1 MKKMSLLAASVAIAL
16 TGCGGGSGSDNTST
30 AQRGLE
36 ITAIDGYLKN
46 AAVWV
51 DTNEN
56 LVLDTS
62 EDTKLDVVTN
72 EYGKFTLPEEYKSQT
87 VFIQAVAGQTEDTT
101 RGIVTETF
109 SLAST
114 SGSSVVNP
122 MTNMVVK
129 KVAKQLASDPTLDVV
144 AAKKAAKEEVV
155 AKLTQSGLNVD
166 ASMIFGDYIAK
177 SDESKEAQALNA
189 IGEALVDNAE
199 IDVEKQLEVA
209 DLVAKEANDII
220 ENNGNITDFAPV
232 ITVPTD
238 DSPVVVDKNHR
249 PTSSQTIEPITVV
262 LGGAITS
269 FTASFTDIDTDT
281 LTYELKALKLANGL
295 NGLSINS
302 TTGEI
307 SGTPK
312 EAGVFTYQVFATDE
326 HKARSYPLIFTVT
339 VEVPNTAPVINE
351 DVQAQ
356 LQAEVDAWYWVE
368 GEQPVDTLN
377 ISTLF
382 DDADSDLLT
391 YTVET
396 SLSINGGVETG
407 FQVHV
412 DGNGNVSFDGPVPNS
427 AEAGAEHLYV
437 YAKDSVNADEPYVMF
452 ELPAIAEGTTVEPVH
467 PLEGKTWYRLDHG
480 SSDGAGENSYSN
492 IWCDSIRFED
502 NVIYGNQ
509 RTIDNLTSC
518 SAAET
523 PMEGSSYVIKDGT
536 LVATFNGFEDGQAF
550 TETLAIEVKGA
561 ADDISPGAQT
571 VVYRDTS
578 DGSGEL
584 YTYFSNKTD
593 ADKRLTIKS
602 DVGPDGRS
610 FGMYLPAEQY
620 PYYDLGRITVSMTDN
635 VVSHDNNVMDANVF
649 FDIDNKDFTC
659 SEVREFFYQFEF
671 TGKDIGTVVSTDWD
685 GSPIECFTG
694 EEDSGPNGTMI
705 KHAAVDFDLPALT
718 VGNVYSIIGRVKSA
732 QGEYIEAIK
741 FNIEWTGIGDTE

>member
-30 AQRGLE
+30 AQSGLE

-56 LVLDTS
+56 LVLDTG

-122 MTNMVVK
+122 MTNMVVS
-129 KVAKQLASDPTLDVV
+129 KVAKQLTSDPTLDVV

-177 SDESKEAQALNA
+177 ADESKEAQALNA
-189 IGEALVDNAE
+189 IGEALVDNAD

-209 DLVAKEANDII
+209 DLVAKEANNII
-220 ENNGNITDFAPV
+220 ENNGDMTDFAPV
-232 ITVPTD
+232 ITVPKD
-238 DSPVVVDKNHR
+238 DSPIVVEKNHR
-249 PTSSQTIEPITVV
+249 PTSSQAVEPIKVV
-262 LGGAITS
+262 LGEAITS
-269 FTASFTDIDTDT
+269 FTASFTDIDDDT

-302 TTGEI
+302 TTGAI
-307 SGTPK
+307 SGTP
-312 EAGVFTYQVFATDE
+312 ESAGVFTYQVFATDE
-326 HKARSYPLIFTVT
+326 HKARSYPLTFTVT
-339 VEVPNTAPVINE
+339 VEVPNTAPVVNE
-351 DVQAQ
+351 DVKAQ

-396 SLSINGGVETG
+396 SISKNGGVETG

-412 DGNGNVSFDGPVPNS
+412 DGNGNISFDGPLPFK
-427 AEAGAEHLYV
+427 AAAGTESLYV
-437 YAKDSVNADEPYVMF
+437 YAKDSINADEPLVVF
-452 ELPAIAEGTTVEPVH
+452 ALPEIIEGTPVVPEPPVVSVADLQNKFLHFVEV
-467 PLEGKTWYRLDHG
+467 G
-480 SSDGAGENSYSN
+480 SNGTNYTNA
-492 IWCDSIRFED
+492 WCDSIYFDSASNKLYWSNRTDANKQSCVDEDLNNFTSEITYTIEDGLIKSTNFAQDGISFELVESSIYDDDMSNHYLVKFNYIDDESEELESVTEVYGYYTDKREVEKEIYQPIGRSMD
-502 NVIYGNQ
+502 NAPWVVGLTHTVIDGKVQEFDVSGIVQQFDYEGTDGQVHTYTAASLYAEDAHACDVLKNDYTI
-509 RTIDNLTSC
+509 RVMGSNDAAGSHFVNREFKIDNGCYLNML
-518 SAAET
+518 
-523 PMEGSSYVIKDGT
+523 P
-536 LVATFNGFEDGQAF
+536 FNQE
-550 TETLAIEVKGA
+550 EAIPAG
-561 ADDISPGAQT
+561 
-571 VVYRDTS
+571 
-578 DGSGEL
+578 L
-584 YTYFSNKTD
+584 YTIEAKP
-593 ADKRLTIKS
+593 KRLDEGERVIF
-602 DVGPDGRS
+602 S
-610 FGMYLPAEQY
+610 F
-620 PYYDLGRITVSMTDN
+620 
-635 VVSHDNNVMDANVF
+635 
-649 FDIDNKDFTC
+649 K
-659 SEVREFFYQFEF
+659 
-671 TGKDIGTVVSTDWD
+671 K
-685 GSPIECFTG
+685 
-694 EEDSGPNGTMI
+694 
-705 KHAAVDFDLPALT
+705 
-718 VGNVYSIIGRVKSA
+718 
-732 QGEYIEAIK
+732 
-741 FNIEWTGIGDTE
+741 

>member
-30 AQRGLE
+30 AQSGLE

-56 LVLDTS
+56 LVLDTG

-122 MTNMVVK
+122 MTNMVVS

-177 SDESKEAQALNA
+177 ADESKEAQALNA
-189 IGEALVDNAE
+189 IGEALVDNAD

-209 DLVAKEANDII
+209 DLVAKEANNII
-220 ENNGNITDFAPV
+220 ENNGDMTDFAPV
-232 ITVPTD
+232 ITVPKD
-238 DSPVVVDKNHR
+238 DSPIVVEKNHR
-249 PTSSQTIEPITVV
+249 PTSSQAVEPIKVV
-262 LGGAITS
+262 LGEAITS
-269 FTASFTDIDTDT
+269 FTASFTDIDDDT

-302 TTGEI
+302 TTGAI
-307 SGTPK
+307 SGTP
-312 EAGVFTYQVFATDE
+312 ESAGVFTYQVFATDE
-326 HKARSYPLIFTVT
+326 HKARSYPLTFTVT
-339 VEVPNTAPVINE
+339 VEAPNTAPVVNE
-351 DVQAQ
+351 DVKAQ

-396 SLSINGGVETG
+396 SISKNGGVETG

-412 DGNGNVSFDGPVPNS
+412 DGNGNISFDGPLPFK
-427 AEAGAEHLYV
+427 AAAGTESLYV
-437 YAKDSVNADEPYVMF
+437 YAKDSINADEPLVVF
-452 ELPAIAEGTTVEPVH
+452 ALPEIIEGTPVVPEPPVVSVADLQNKFLHFVEV
-467 PLEGKTWYRLDHG
+467 G
-480 SSDGAGENSYSN
+480 SNGTNYTNA
-492 IWCDSIRFED
+492 WCDSIYFNSASNKLYWSNRTDANKQSCVDEDLNNFTSEITYTIEDGLIKSTNFAQDGISFELVESSIYDDDMSNHYLVKFNYIDDESEELESVTEVYGYYTDKREVEKEIYQPIGRSMD
-502 NVIYGNQ
+502 NAPWVVGLTHTVIDGKIQEFDVSGIVQQFDYEGTDGQVHTYTAASLYAEDAHACDVLKNDYTI
-509 RTIDNLTSC
+509 RVMGSNDAAGSHFVNREFKIDNGCYLNML
-518 SAAET
+518 
-523 PMEGSSYVIKDGT
+523 P
-536 LVATFNGFEDGQAF
+536 FNQE
-550 TETLAIEVKGA
+550 EAIPAG
-561 ADDISPGAQT
+561 
-571 VVYRDTS
+571 
-578 DGSGEL
+578 L
-584 YTYFSNKTD
+584 YTIEAKP
-593 ADKRLTIKS
+593 KRLDEGERVIF
-602 DVGPDGRS
+602 S
-610 FGMYLPAEQY
+610 F
-620 PYYDLGRITVSMTDN
+620 
-635 VVSHDNNVMDANVF
+635 
-649 FDIDNKDFTC
+649 K
-659 SEVREFFYQFEF
+659 
-671 TGKDIGTVVSTDWD
+671 K
-685 GSPIECFTG
+685 
-694 EEDSGPNGTMI
+694 
-705 KHAAVDFDLPALT
+705 
-718 VGNVYSIIGRVKSA
+718 
-732 QGEYIEAIK
+732 
-741 FNIEWTGIGDTE
+741 

>member
-30 AQRGLE
+30 AQSGLE

-56 LVLDTS
+56 LVLDTG

-122 MTNMVVK
+122 MTNMVVS

-177 SDESKEAQALNA
+177 ADESKEAQALNA
-189 IGEALVDNAE
+189 IGEALVDNAD

-220 ENNGNITDFAPV
+220 ENNGDMTDFSPV

-238 DSPVVVDKNHR
+238 DSPIVVEKNHR
-249 PTSSQTIEPITVV
+249 PTSSQAVEPITVV
-262 LGGAITS
+262 LGDAITS
-269 FTASFTDIDTDT
+269 FIASFTDIDADT

-302 TTGEI
+302 TTGAI
-307 SGTPK
+307 SGTP
-312 EAGVFTYQVFATDE
+312 ESAGVFTYQVFATDE
-326 HKARSYPLIFTVT
+326 HKARSYPLTFTVT
-339 VEVPNTAPVINE
+339 VEAPNTAPVVNE
-351 DVQAQ
+351 DVKVQ
-356 LQAEVDAWYWVE
+356 LQAEVDAWHWVE

-396 SLSINGGVETG
+396 SISKNGGVDTG

-412 DGNGNVSFDGPVPNS
+412 DGNGNISFDGPLPFK
-427 AEAGAEHLYV
+427 AAAGAESLYV
-437 YAKDSVNADEPYVMF
+437 YAKDSVNADEPLVVF
-452 ELPAIAEGTTVEPVH
+452 ALPEIIEGTPVVPEPPVVSVADLQNKFLHFVEV
-467 PLEGKTWYRLDHG
+467 G
-480 SSDGAGENSYSN
+480 SNGTNYTNA
-492 IWCDSIRFED
+492 WCDSIYFDSASNKLYWSNRTDANKQSCVDED
-502 NVIYGNQ
+502 LNNFTSEITY
-509 RTIDNLTSC
+509 TI
-518 SAAET
+518 
-523 PMEGSSYVIKDGT
+523 
-536 LVATFNGFEDGQAF
+536 EDGLIKSTNFAQDGISF
-550 TETLAIEVKGA
+550 ELVESSIYDDDMSNHYLVKFNYIDDESEELESVTEVYGYYTDKREVEKEIYQPIGRSMDNAPWVVGLTHTVIDGKVQEFDVSGIVQQFDYEGTDGQVHTYTAASLYAEDAHACDVLKNDYTIRVMGSNDAAGSHFVNREFKVDNGCYLNMLPFNQEEAIPAG
-561 ADDISPGAQT
+561 
-571 VVYRDTS
+571 
-578 DGSGEL
+578 L
-584 YTYFSNKTD
+584 YT
-593 ADKRLTIKS
+593 
-602 DVGPDGRS
+602 
-610 FGMYLPAEQY
+610 
-620 PYYDLGRITVSMTDN
+620 
-635 VVSHDNNVMDANVF
+635 
-649 FDIDNKDFTC
+649 
-659 SEVREFFYQFEF
+659 
-671 TGKDIGTVVSTDWD
+671 
-685 GSPIECFTG
+685 
-694 EEDSGPNGTMI
+694 
-705 KHAAVDFDLPALT
+705 
-718 VGNVYSIIGRVKSA
+718 
-732 QGEYIEAIK
+732 IEAKPNRLDEGERVIFSFK
-741 FNIEWTGIGDTE
+741 K

>member
-30 AQRGLE
+30 AQSGLE

-56 LVLDTS
+56 LVLDTG

-122 MTNMVVK
+122 MTNMVVS

-177 SDESKEAQALNA
+177 ADESKEAQALNA
-189 IGEALVDNAE
+189 IGEALVDNAD

-220 ENNGNITDFAPV
+220 ENNGDMTDFSPV
-232 ITVPTD
+232 ITVPKD
-238 DSPVVVDKNHR
+238 GSPIVVEKNHR
-249 PTSSQTIEPITVV
+249 PTSSQAVEPIKVV
-262 LGGAITS
+262 LGEAITS
-269 FTASFTDIDTDT
+269 FTASFTDIDDDT

-302 TTGEI
+302 TTGAI
-307 SGTPK
+307 SGTP
-312 EAGVFTYQVFATDE
+312 ESAGVFTYQVFATDE
-326 HKARSYPLIFTVT
+326 HKARSYPLTFTVT
-339 VEVPNTAPVINE
+339 VEAPNTAPVVNE
-351 DVQAQ
+351 DVKAQ

-396 SLSINGGVETG
+396 SISKNGGVETG

-412 DGNGNVSFDGPVPNS
+412 DGNGNISFDGPLPFK
-427 AEAGAEHLYV
+427 AAAGTESLYV
-437 YAKDSVNADEPYVMF
+437 YAKDSINADEPLVVF
-452 ELPAIAEGTTVEPVH
+452 ALPEIIEGTPVVPEPPVVSVADLQNKFLHFVEV
-467 PLEGKTWYRLDHG
+467 G
-480 SSDGAGENSYSN
+480 SNGTNYTNA
-492 IWCDSIRFED
+492 WCDSIYFDSASNKLYWSNRTDANKQSCVDED
-502 NVIYGNQ
+502 LNNFTSEITY
-509 RTIDNLTSC
+509 TI
-518 SAAET
+518 
-523 PMEGSSYVIKDGT
+523 
-536 LVATFNGFEDGQAF
+536 EDGLIKSTNFAQDGISF
-550 TETLAIEVKGA
+550 ELVESSIYDDDMSNHYLVKFNYIDDESEELESVTEVYGYYTDKREVEKEIYQPIGRSMDNAPWVVGLTHTVIDGKVQEFDVSGIVQQFDYEGTDGQVHTYTAASLYAEDAHACDVLKNDYTIRVMGSNDAAGSHFVNREFKVDNGCYLNMLPFNQEEAIPAG
-561 ADDISPGAQT
+561 
-571 VVYRDTS
+571 
-578 DGSGEL
+578 L
-584 YTYFSNKTD
+584 YT
-593 ADKRLTIKS
+593 
-602 DVGPDGRS
+602 
-610 FGMYLPAEQY
+610 
-620 PYYDLGRITVSMTDN
+620 
-635 VVSHDNNVMDANVF
+635 
-649 FDIDNKDFTC
+649 
-659 SEVREFFYQFEF
+659 
-671 TGKDIGTVVSTDWD
+671 
-685 GSPIECFTG
+685 
-694 EEDSGPNGTMI
+694 
-705 KHAAVDFDLPALT
+705 
-718 VGNVYSIIGRVKSA
+718 
-732 QGEYIEAIK
+732 IEAKPNRLNEGERVIFSFK
-741 FNIEWTGIGDTE
+741 K

>member
-30 AQRGLE
+30 AQSGLE

-56 LVLDTS
+56 LVLDTG

-109 SLAST
+109 SLASK

-122 MTNMVVK
+122 MTNMVVS
-129 KVAKQLASDPTLDVV
+129 KVAKQLASDPTLDVI

-177 SDESKEAQALNA
+177 ADESKEAQALNA
-189 IGEALVDNAE
+189 IGEALVDNAD

-220 ENNGNITDFAPV
+220 ENNGDMTDFSPV

-238 DSPVVVDKNHR
+238 DSPIVVEKNHR
-249 PTSSQTIEPITVV
+249 PTSSQAVEPIKVV
-262 LGGAITS
+262 LGEAITS
-269 FTASFTDIDTDT
+269 FTASFTDIDDDT

-302 TTGEI
+302 TTGAI
-307 SGTPK
+307 SGTP
-312 EAGVFTYQVFATDE
+312 ESAGVFTYQVFATDE
-326 HKARSYPLIFTVT
+326 HKARSYPLTFTVT
-339 VEVPNTAPVINE
+339 VEAPNTAPVVNE
-351 DVQAQ
+351 DVKAQ

-368 GEQPVDTLN
+368 DEQPVDTLN

-396 SLSINGGVETG
+396 SISKNGGVETG

-412 DGNGNVSFDGPVPNS
+412 DGNGNISFDGPLPFK
-427 AEAGAEHLYV
+427 AAAGTESLYV
-437 YAKDSVNADEPYVMF
+437 YAKDSVNADEPLVVF
-452 ELPAIAEGTTVEPVH
+452 ALPEIIEGTPVVPEPPVVSVADLQNKFLHFVEV
-467 PLEGKTWYRLDHG
+467 G
-480 SSDGAGENSYSN
+480 SNGTNYTNA
-492 IWCDSIRFED
+492 WCDSIYFDSASNKIYWSNRTDANKQSCVDEDLNNFTSEITYTIEDGLIKSTNFAQDGISFELVESSIYDDDMSNHYLVKFSYIDDESEELESVTEVYGYYTDKREVEKEIYQPIGRSMD
-502 NVIYGNQ
+502 NAPWVVGLTHTVIDGKIQELDVSGIVQQFDYEGTDGQVHTYTAASLYAEDAHACDVLKNDYTI
-509 RTIDNLTSC
+509 RVMGSNDAAGSHFVNREFKIDNGCYLNML
-518 SAAET
+518 
-523 PMEGSSYVIKDGT
+523 P
-536 LVATFNGFEDGQAF
+536 FNQE
-550 TETLAIEVKGA
+550 EAIPAG
-561 ADDISPGAQT
+561 
-571 VVYRDTS
+571 
-578 DGSGEL
+578 L
-584 YTYFSNKTD
+584 YTIEAKP
-593 ADKRLTIKS
+593 KRLDEGERVIF
-602 DVGPDGRS
+602 S
-610 FGMYLPAEQY
+610 F
-620 PYYDLGRITVSMTDN
+620 
-635 VVSHDNNVMDANVF
+635 
-649 FDIDNKDFTC
+649 K
-659 SEVREFFYQFEF
+659 
-671 TGKDIGTVVSTDWD
+671 K
-685 GSPIECFTG
+685 
-694 EEDSGPNGTMI
+694 
-705 KHAAVDFDLPALT
+705 
-718 VGNVYSIIGRVKSA
+718 
-732 QGEYIEAIK
+732 
-741 FNIEWTGIGDTE
+741 

>member
-30 AQRGLE
+30 AQSGLE

-56 LVLDTS
+56 LVLDTG

-109 SLAST
+109 SLASK

-122 MTNMVVK
+122 MTNMVVS
-129 KVAKQLASDPTLDVV
+129 KVAKQLASDPTLDVI

-177 SDESKEAQALNA
+177 ADESKEAQALNA
-189 IGEALVDNAE
+189 IGEALVDNAD

-220 ENNGNITDFAPV
+220 ENNGDMTDFSPV

-238 DSPVVVDKNHR
+238 DSPIVVEKNHR
-249 PTSSQTIEPITVV
+249 PTSSQAVEPITVV
-262 LGGAITS
+262 LGEAITS
-269 FTASFTDIDTDT
+269 FTASFTDIDDDT

-302 TTGEI
+302 TTGAI
-307 SGTPK
+307 SGTP
-312 EAGVFTYQVFATDE
+312 ESAGVFTYQVFATDE
-326 HKARSYPLIFTVT
+326 HKARSYPLTFTVT
-339 VEVPNTAPVINE
+339 VEAPNTAPVVNE
-351 DVQAQ
+351 DVKAQ

-396 SLSINGGVETG
+396 SISKNGGVETG

-412 DGNGNVSFDGPVPNS
+412 DGNGNISFDGPLPFK
-427 AEAGAEHLYV
+427 AAAGTESLYV
-437 YAKDSVNADEPYVMF
+437 YAKDSVNADEPLVVF
-452 ELPAIAEGTTVEPVH
+452 ALPEIIEGTPVVPEPPVVSVADLQNKFLHFVEV
-467 PLEGKTWYRLDHG
+467 G
-480 SSDGAGENSYSN
+480 SNGTNYTNA
-492 IWCDSIRFED
+492 WCDSIYFD
-502 NVIYGNQ
+502 
-509 RTIDNLTSC
+509 
-518 SAAET
+518 SA
-523 PMEGSSYVIKDGT
+523 
-536 LVATFNGFEDGQAF
+536 
-550 TETLAIEVKGA
+550 
-561 ADDISPGAQT
+561 
-571 VVYRDTS
+571 
-578 DGSGEL
+578 
-584 YTYFSNKTD
+584 SNKTYWSNRTD
-593 ADKRLTIKS
+593 ANKQSCVDEDLNNFTSEITYTIEDGLIKSTNFAQDGISFELVESSIYDDDMSNHYLVKFSYIDDESEELESVTEVYGYYTDKREVEKEIYQ
-602 DVGPDGRS
+602 PIGRS
-610 FGMYLPAEQY
+610 MDNAPWVVGLTHTVIDGKIQELDVSGIVQQFDYEGTDGQVHTYTAASLYAEDAHACDVLKNDY
-620 PYYDLGRITVSMTDN
+620 TIRVMGSNDAAG
-635 VVSHDNNVMDANVF
+635 SHFVNREF
-649 FDIDNKDFTC
+649 KIDNGCYLNMLPFN
-659 SEVREFFYQFEF
+659 Q
-671 TGKDIGTVVSTDWD
+671 
-685 GSPIECFTG
+685 
-694 EEDSGPNGTMI
+694 EEAI
-705 KHAAVDFDLPALT
+705 PAGLYT
-718 VGNVYSIIGRVKSA
+718 
-732 QGEYIEAIK
+732 IEAKPKRLDEGERVIFSFK
-741 FNIEWTGIGDTE
+741 K

>member
-30 AQRGLE
+30 AQSGLE

-56 LVLDTS
+56 LVLDTG

-109 SLAST
+109 SLASK

-122 MTNMVVK
+122 MTNMVVS
-129 KVAKQLASDPTLDVV
+129 KVAKQLASDPTLDVI

-177 SDESKEAQALNA
+177 ADESKEAQALNA
-189 IGEALVDNAE
+189 IGEALVDNAD

-220 ENNGNITDFAPV
+220 ENNGDMTDFSPV

-238 DSPVVVDKNHR
+238 DSPIVVEKNHR
-249 PTSSQTIEPITVV
+249 PTSSQAVEPITVV
-262 LGGAITS
+262 LGEAITS
-269 FTASFTDIDTDT
+269 FTASFTDIDDDT

-302 TTGEI
+302 TTGAI
-307 SGTPK
+307 SGTP
-312 EAGVFTYQVFATDE
+312 ESAGVFTYQVFATDE
-326 HKARSYPLIFTVT
+326 HKARSYPLTFTVT
-339 VEVPNTAPVINE
+339 VEAPNTAPVVNE
-351 DVQAQ
+351 DVKAQ

-396 SLSINGGVETG
+396 SISKNGGVETG

-412 DGNGNVSFDGPVPNS
+412 DGNGNISFDGPLPFK
-427 AEAGAEHLYV
+427 AAAGTESLYV
-437 YAKDSVNADEPYVMF
+437 YAKDSVNADEPLVVF
-452 ELPAIAEGTTVEPVH
+452 ALPEIIEGTPVVPEPPVVSVADLQNKFLHFVEV
-467 PLEGKTWYRLDHG
+467 G
-480 SSDGAGENSYSN
+480 SNGTNYTNA
-492 IWCDSIRFED
+492 WCDSIYFDSASNKIYWSNRTDANKHSCVDEDLNNFTSEITYTIEDGLIKSTNFAQDGISFELVESSIYDDDMSNHYLVKFSYIDDESEELESMTEVYGYYTDKREVEKEIYQPIGRSMD
-502 NVIYGNQ
+502 NAPWVVGLTHTVIDGKIQELDVSGIVQQFDYEGTDGQVHTYTAASLYAEDAHACDVLKNDYTI
-509 RTIDNLTSC
+509 RVMGSNDAAGSHFVNREFKIDNGCYLNML
-518 SAAET
+518 
-523 PMEGSSYVIKDGT
+523 P
-536 LVATFNGFEDGQAF
+536 FNQE
-550 TETLAIEVKGA
+550 EAIPAG
-561 ADDISPGAQT
+561 
-571 VVYRDTS
+571 
-578 DGSGEL
+578 L
-584 YTYFSNKTD
+584 YTIEAKP
-593 ADKRLTIKS
+593 KRLDEGERVIF
-602 DVGPDGRS
+602 S
-610 FGMYLPAEQY
+610 F
-620 PYYDLGRITVSMTDN
+620 
-635 VVSHDNNVMDANVF
+635 
-649 FDIDNKDFTC
+649 K
-659 SEVREFFYQFEF
+659 
-671 TGKDIGTVVSTDWD
+671 K
-685 GSPIECFTG
+685 
-694 EEDSGPNGTMI
+694 
-705 KHAAVDFDLPALT
+705 
-718 VGNVYSIIGRVKSA
+718 
-732 QGEYIEAIK
+732 
-741 FNIEWTGIGDTE
+741 

>member
-30 AQRGLE
+30 AQSGLE

-56 LVLDTS
+56 LVLDTG

-109 SLAST
+109 SLASK

-122 MTNMVVK
+122 MTNMVVS

-177 SDESKEAQALNA
+177 ADESKEAQALNA
-189 IGEALVDNAE
+189 IGEALVDNAD

-209 DLVAKEANDII
+209 DLVAKEANNII
-220 ENNGNITDFAPV
+220 ENNGDMTDFAPV
-232 ITVPTD
+232 ITVPKD
-238 DSPVVVDKNHR
+238 DSPIVVEKNHR
-249 PTSSQTIEPITVV
+249 PTSSQAVEPIKVV
-262 LGGAITS
+262 LGEAITS
-269 FTASFTDIDTDT
+269 FTASFTDIDDDT

-302 TTGEI
+302 TTGAI
-307 SGTPK
+307 SGTP
-312 EAGVFTYQVFATDE
+312 ESAGVFTYQVFATDE
-326 HKARSYPLIFTVT
+326 HKARSYPLTFTVT
-339 VEVPNTAPVINE
+339 VEAPNTAPVVNE
-351 DVQAQ
+351 DVKAQ

-396 SLSINGGVETG
+396 SISKNGGVETG

-412 DGNGNVSFDGPVPNS
+412 DGNGNISFDGPLPFK
-427 AEAGAEHLYV
+427 AAAGTESLYV
-437 YAKDSVNADEPYVMF
+437 YAKDSINADEPLVVF
-452 ELPAIAEGTTVEPVH
+452 ALPEIIEGTPVVPEPPVVSVADLQNKFLHFVEV
-467 PLEGKTWYRLDHG
+467 G
-480 SSDGAGENSYSN
+480 SNGTNYTNA
-492 IWCDSIRFED
+492 WCDSIYFDSASNKLYWSNRTDANKQSCVDEDLNNFTSEITYTIEDGLIKSTNFAQDGISFELVESSIYDDDMSNHYLVKFNYIDDESEELESVTEVYGYYTDKREVEKEIYQPIGRSMD
-502 NVIYGNQ
+502 NAPWVVGLTHTVIDGKVQEFDVSGIVQQFDYEGTDGQVHTYTAASLYAEDAHACDVLKNDYTI
-509 RTIDNLTSC
+509 RVMGSNDAAGSHFVNREFKIDNGCYLNML
-518 SAAET
+518 
-523 PMEGSSYVIKDGT
+523 P
-536 LVATFNGFEDGQAF
+536 FNQE
-550 TETLAIEVKGA
+550 EAIPAG
-561 ADDISPGAQT
+561 
-571 VVYRDTS
+571 
-578 DGSGEL
+578 L
-584 YTYFSNKTD
+584 YTIEAKP
-593 ADKRLTIKS
+593 KRLDEGERVIF
-602 DVGPDGRS
+602 S
-610 FGMYLPAEQY
+610 F
-620 PYYDLGRITVSMTDN
+620 
-635 VVSHDNNVMDANVF
+635 
-649 FDIDNKDFTC
+649 K
-659 SEVREFFYQFEF
+659 
-671 TGKDIGTVVSTDWD
+671 K
-685 GSPIECFTG
+685 
-694 EEDSGPNGTMI
+694 
-705 KHAAVDFDLPALT
+705 
-718 VGNVYSIIGRVKSA
+718 
-732 QGEYIEAIK
+732 
-741 FNIEWTGIGDTE
+741 

>member
-30 AQRGLE
+30 AQSGLE

-101 RGIVTETF
+101 RGIVTENF

-391 YTVET
+391 YRVLS
-396 SLSINGGVETG
+396 SLSKNGGVETG

-412 DGNGNVSFDGPVPNS
+412 DGNGDVSFDGPVPNS

-452 ELPAIAEGTTVEPVH
+452 ELPAIAEGTPVEPELPVAPELGFTEDHFDGRVWKMGSFAAHDGEVGYATLKNGLNGLEFCWGSNDMETSTFYKGNISYEGQELLAELDALPSYLDYQNQDCWGVTLENGTLRAEDGFISTVLYQNITADNQYQMLVKIGSEQLFWLDSTDTPFAQTLAVTEKVAEGIVEYDMTVERTSDYIEELDGPE
-467 PLEGKTWYRLDHG
+467 LSYASGRLTYASDTYLFESILPKNTFVTPG
-480 SSDGAGENSYSN
+480 NYQVKQDSDGVELLILEETGEMSDYKTRHRYVNRDFGDFYISIKWN
-492 IWCDSIRFED
+492 TDSGFVSPK
-502 NVIYGNQ
+502 NYG
-509 RTIDNLTSC
+509 
-518 SAAET
+518 
-523 PMEGSSYVIKDGT
+523 
-536 LVATFNGFEDGQAF
+536 
-550 TETLAIEVKGA
+550 
-561 ADDISPGAQT
+561 
-571 VVYRDTS
+571 
-578 DGSGEL
+578 L
-584 YTYFSNKTD
+584 YTRD
-593 ADKRLTIKS
+593 EQLML
-602 DVGPDGRS
+602 DVLKD
-610 FGMYLPAEQY
+610 Y
-620 PYYDLGRITVSMTDN
+620 RIIQD
-635 VVSHDNNVMDANVF
+635 
-649 FDIDNKDFTC
+649 
-659 SEVREFFYQFEF
+659 
-671 TGKDIGTVVSTDWD
+671 
-685 GSPIECFTG
+685 
-694 EEDSGPNGTMI
+694 
-705 KHAAVDFDLPALT
+705 
-718 VGNVYSIIGRVKSA
+718 
-732 QGEYIEAIK
+732 
-741 FNIEWTGIGDTE
+741 

>member
-16 TGCGGGSGSDNTST
+16 TGCGGDSGSDNTST
-30 AQRGLE
+30 AQSGLE

-56 LVLDTS
+56 LVLDTG

-122 MTNMVVK
+122 MTNMVVS

-177 SDESKEAQALNA
+177 ADESKEAQALNA
-189 IGEALVDNAE
+189 IGEALVDNAD

-220 ENNGNITDFAPV
+220 ENNGDMTDFSPV
-232 ITVPTD
+232 ITVPKD
-238 DSPVVVDKNHR
+238 DSPIVVEKNHR
-249 PTSSQTIEPITVV
+249 PTSSQAVEPIKVV
-262 LGGAITS
+262 LGEAITS
-269 FTASFTDIDTDT
+269 FTASFTDIDDNT

-302 TTGEI
+302 TTGAI
-307 SGTPK
+307 SGTP
-312 EAGVFTYQVFATDE
+312 ESAGVFTYQVFATDE
-326 HKARSYPLIFTVT
+326 HKARSYPLTFTVT
-339 VEVPNTAPVINE
+339 VEAPNTAPVVNE
-351 DVQAQ
+351 DVKAQ

-396 SLSINGGVETG
+396 SISKNGGVETG

-412 DGNGNVSFDGPVPNS
+412 DGNGNISFDGPLPFK
-427 AEAGAEHLYV
+427 AAAGTESLYV
-437 YAKDSVNADEPYVMF
+437 YAKDSVNADEPLVVF
-452 ELPAIAEGTTVEPVH
+452 ALPEIIEGTPVVPEPPVVSVADLQNKFLHFVEV
-467 PLEGKTWYRLDHG
+467 G
-480 SSDGAGENSYSN
+480 SNGTNYTNA
-492 IWCDSIRFED
+492 WCDSIYFDSASNKIYWSNRTDANKQSCVDEDLNNFTSEITYTIEDGLIKSTNFAQDGVSFELVESSIYDDDMSNHYLVKFNYIDDESEELESVTEVYGYYTDKREVEKEIYQPIGRSMD
-502 NVIYGNQ
+502 NAPWVVGLTHTVIDGKVQEFDVSGIVQQFDYEGTDGQVHTYTAASLYAEDAHACDVLKNDYTI
-509 RTIDNLTSC
+509 RVMGSNDAAGSHFVNREFKIDNGCYLNML
-518 SAAET
+518 
-523 PMEGSSYVIKDGT
+523 P
-536 LVATFNGFEDGQAF
+536 FNQE
-550 TETLAIEVKGA
+550 EAIPAG
-561 ADDISPGAQT
+561 
-571 VVYRDTS
+571 
-578 DGSGEL
+578 L
-584 YTYFSNKTD
+584 YT
-593 ADKRLTIKS
+593 
-602 DVGPDGRS
+602 
-610 FGMYLPAEQY
+610 
-620 PYYDLGRITVSMTDN
+620 
-635 VVSHDNNVMDANVF
+635 
-649 FDIDNKDFTC
+649 
-659 SEVREFFYQFEF
+659 
-671 TGKDIGTVVSTDWD
+671 
-685 GSPIECFTG
+685 
-694 EEDSGPNGTMI
+694 
-705 KHAAVDFDLPALT
+705 
-718 VGNVYSIIGRVKSA
+718 
-732 QGEYIEAIK
+732 IEAKPNRLDEGERVIFSFK
-741 FNIEWTGIGDTE
+741 K

>member
-30 AQRGLE
+30 AQSGLE

-56 LVLDTS
+56 LVLDTG

-72 EYGKFTLPEEYKSQT
+72 EYGKFILPEEYKSQT

-122 MTNMVVK
+122 MTNMVVS

-177 SDESKEAQALNA
+177 ADESKEAQALNA
-189 IGEALVDNAE
+189 IGEALVDNAD

-220 ENNGNITDFAPV
+220 ENNGDMTDFSPV

-238 DSPVVVDKNHR
+238 DSPIVVEKNHR
-249 PTSSQTIEPITVV
+249 PTSSQAVEPITVV
-262 LGGAITS
+262 LGDAITS
-269 FTASFTDIDTDT
+269 FIASFTDIDADT

-302 TTGEI
+302 TTGAI
-307 SGTPK
+307 SGTP
-312 EAGVFTYQVFATDE
+312 ESAGVFTYQVFATDE
-326 HKARSYPLIFTVT
+326 HKARSYPLTFTVT
-339 VEVPNTAPVINE
+339 VEAPNTAPVVNE
-351 DVQAQ
+351 DVKVQ
-356 LQAEVDAWYWVE
+356 LQAEVDAWHWVE

-396 SLSINGGVETG
+396 SISKNGGVDTG

-412 DGNGNVSFDGPVPNS
+412 DGNGNVSFDGPLPFK
-427 AEAGAEHLYV
+427 AAAGAESLYV
-437 YAKDSVNADEPYVMF
+437 YAKDSVNADEPLVVF
-452 ELPAIAEGTTVEPVH
+452 ALPEIIEGTPVVPEPPVVSVADLQNKFLHFVEV
-467 PLEGKTWYRLDHG
+467 G
-480 SSDGAGENSYSN
+480 SNGTNYTNA
-492 IWCDSIRFED
+492 WCDSIYFDSASNKLYWSNRTDANKQFCVDED
-502 NVIYGNQ
+502 LNNFTSEITY
-509 RTIDNLTSC
+509 TI
-518 SAAET
+518 
-523 PMEGSSYVIKDGT
+523 
-536 LVATFNGFEDGQAF
+536 EDGLIKSTNFAQDGISF
-550 TETLAIEVKGA
+550 ELVESSIYDDDMSNHYLVKFNYIDDESEELESVTEVYGYYTDKREVEKEIYQPIGRSMDNAPWVVGLTHTVIDGKVQEFDVSGIVQQFDYEGTDGQVHTYTAASLYAEDAHACDVLKNDYTIRVMGSNDAAGSHFVNREFKVDNGCYLNMLPFNQEEAIPAG
-561 ADDISPGAQT
+561 
-571 VVYRDTS
+571 
-578 DGSGEL
+578 L
-584 YTYFSNKTD
+584 YT
-593 ADKRLTIKS
+593 
-602 DVGPDGRS
+602 
-610 FGMYLPAEQY
+610 
-620 PYYDLGRITVSMTDN
+620 
-635 VVSHDNNVMDANVF
+635 
-649 FDIDNKDFTC
+649 
-659 SEVREFFYQFEF
+659 
-671 TGKDIGTVVSTDWD
+671 
-685 GSPIECFTG
+685 
-694 EEDSGPNGTMI
+694 
-705 KHAAVDFDLPALT
+705 
-718 VGNVYSIIGRVKSA
+718 
-732 QGEYIEAIK
+732 IEAKPNRLDEGERVIFSFK
-741 FNIEWTGIGDTE
+741 K

>member
-30 AQRGLE
+30 AQSGLE

-56 LVLDTS
+56 LVLDTG

-122 MTNMVVK
+122 MTNMVVS

-177 SDESKEAQALNA
+177 ADESKEAQALNA
-189 IGEALVDNAE
+189 IGEALVDNAD

-209 DLVAKEANDII
+209 DLVAKEANNII
-220 ENNGNITDFAPV
+220 ENNGDMTDFAPV
-232 ITVPTD
+232 ITVPKD
-238 DSPVVVDKNHR
+238 DSPIVVEKNHR
-249 PTSSQTIEPITVV
+249 PTSSQAVEPIKVV
-262 LGGAITS
+262 LGEAITS
-269 FTASFTDIDTDT
+269 FTASFTDIDDDT

-302 TTGEI
+302 TTGAI
-307 SGTPK
+307 SGTP
-312 EAGVFTYQVFATDE
+312 ESAGVFTYQVFATDE
-326 HKARSYPLIFTVT
+326 HKARSYPLTFTVT
-339 VEVPNTAPVINE
+339 VEVPNTAPVVNE
-351 DVQAQ
+351 DVKAQ

-396 SLSINGGVETG
+396 SISKNGGVETG

-412 DGNGNVSFDGPVPNS
+412 DGNGNISFDGPLPFK
-427 AEAGAEHLYV
+427 AAAGTESLYV
-437 YAKDSVNADEPYVMF
+437 YAKDSINADEPLVVF
-452 ELPAIAEGTTVEPVH
+452 ALPEIIEGTPVVPEPPVVSVADLQNKFLHFVEV
-467 PLEGKTWYRLDHG
+467 G
-480 SSDGAGENSYSN
+480 SNGTNYTNA
-492 IWCDSIRFED
+492 WCDSIYFDSASNKLYWSNRTDANKQSCVDEDLNNFTSEITYTIEDGLIKSTNFAQDGISFELVESSIYDDDMSNHYLVKFNYIDDESEELESVTEVYGYYTDKREVEKEIYQPIGRSMD
-502 NVIYGNQ
+502 NAPWVVGLTHTVIDGKVQEFDVSGIVQQFDYEGTDGQVHTYTAASLYAEDAHACDVLKNDYTI
-509 RTIDNLTSC
+509 RVMGSNDAAGSHFVNREFKIDNGCYLNML
-518 SAAET
+518 
-523 PMEGSSYVIKDGT
+523 P
-536 LVATFNGFEDGQAF
+536 FNQE
-550 TETLAIEVKGA
+550 EAIPAG
-561 ADDISPGAQT
+561 
-571 VVYRDTS
+571 
-578 DGSGEL
+578 L
-584 YTYFSNKTD
+584 YTIEAKP
-593 ADKRLTIKS
+593 KRLDEGERVIF
-602 DVGPDGRS
+602 S
-610 FGMYLPAEQY
+610 F
-620 PYYDLGRITVSMTDN
+620 
-635 VVSHDNNVMDANVF
+635 
-649 FDIDNKDFTC
+649 K
-659 SEVREFFYQFEF
+659 
-671 TGKDIGTVVSTDWD
+671 K
-685 GSPIECFTG
+685 
-694 EEDSGPNGTMI
+694 
-705 KHAAVDFDLPALT
+705 
-718 VGNVYSIIGRVKSA
+718 
-732 QGEYIEAIK
+732 
-741 FNIEWTGIGDTE
+741 

>member
-30 AQRGLE
+30 AQSGLE

-56 LVLDTS
+56 LVLDTG

-87 VFIQAVAGQTEDTT
+87 VFIQAFAGQTEDTT

-122 MTNMVVK
+122 MTNMVVS

-177 SDESKEAQALNA
+177 ADESKEAQALNA
-189 IGEALVDNAE
+189 IGEALVDNAD

-209 DLVAKEANDII
+209 DLVAKEANNII
-220 ENNGNITDFAPV
+220 ENNGDMTDFAPV
-232 ITVPTD
+232 ITVPKD
-238 DSPVVVDKNHR
+238 DSPIVVEKNHR
-249 PTSSQTIEPITVV
+249 PTSSQAVEPIKVV
-262 LGGAITS
+262 LGEAITS
-269 FTASFTDIDTDT
+269 FTASFTDIDDDT

-302 TTGEI
+302 TTGAI
-307 SGTPK
+307 SGTP
-312 EAGVFTYQVFATDE
+312 ESAGVFTYQVFATDE
-326 HKARSYPLIFTVT
+326 HKARSYPLTFTVT
-339 VEVPNTAPVINE
+339 VEAPNTAPVVNE
-351 DVQAQ
+351 DVKAQ

-396 SLSINGGVETG
+396 SISKNGGVETG

-412 DGNGNVSFDGPVPNS
+412 DGNGNISFDGPLPFK
-427 AEAGAEHLYV
+427 AAAGTESLYV
-437 YAKDSVNADEPYVMF
+437 YAKDSINADEPLVVF
-452 ELPAIAEGTTVEPVH
+452 ALPEIIEGTPVVPEPPVVSVADLQNKFLHFVEV
-467 PLEGKTWYRLDHG
+467 G
-480 SSDGAGENSYSN
+480 SNGTNYTNA
-492 IWCDSIRFED
+492 WCDSIYFDSASNKLYWSNRTDANKQSCVDEDLNNFTSEITYTIEDGLIKSTNFAQDGISFELVESSIYDDDMSNHYLVKFNYIDDESEELESVTEVYGYYTDKREVEKEIYQPIGRSMD
-502 NVIYGNQ
+502 NAPWVVGLTHTVIDGKVQEFDVSGIVQQFDYEGTDGQVHTYTAASLYAEDAHACDVLKNDYTI
-509 RTIDNLTSC
+509 RVMGSNDAAGSHFVNREFKIDNGCYLNML
-518 SAAET
+518 
-523 PMEGSSYVIKDGT
+523 P
-536 LVATFNGFEDGQAF
+536 FNQE
-550 TETLAIEVKGA
+550 EAIPAG
-561 ADDISPGAQT
+561 
-571 VVYRDTS
+571 
-578 DGSGEL
+578 L
-584 YTYFSNKTD
+584 YTIEAKP
-593 ADKRLTIKS
+593 KRLDEGERVIF
-602 DVGPDGRS
+602 S
-610 FGMYLPAEQY
+610 F
-620 PYYDLGRITVSMTDN
+620 
-635 VVSHDNNVMDANVF
+635 
-649 FDIDNKDFTC
+649 K
-659 SEVREFFYQFEF
+659 
-671 TGKDIGTVVSTDWD
+671 K
-685 GSPIECFTG
+685 
-694 EEDSGPNGTMI
+694 
-705 KHAAVDFDLPALT
+705 
-718 VGNVYSIIGRVKSA
+718 
-732 QGEYIEAIK
+732 
-741 FNIEWTGIGDTE
+741 

>member
-1 MKKMSLLAASVAIAL
+1 MNKMSLLAASVAIAL

-30 AQRGLE
+30 AQSGLE

-56 LVLDTS
+56 LVLDTG

-122 MTNMVVK
+122 MTNMVVS

-177 SDESKEAQALNA
+177 ADESKEAQALNA
-189 IGEALVDNAE
+189 IGEALVDNAD

-220 ENNGNITDFAPV
+220 ENNGDMTDFSPV

-238 DSPVVVDKNHR
+238 DSPIVVEKNHR
-249 PTSSQTIEPITVV
+249 PTSSRAIEPITVV
-262 LGGAITS
+262 LGEAITS
-269 FTASFTDIDTDT
+269 FTASFTDIDDDT

-302 TTGEI
+302 TTGAI
-307 SGTPK
+307 SGTP
-312 EAGVFTYQVFATDE
+312 ESAGVFTYQVFATDE
-326 HKARSYPLIFTVT
+326 HKARSYPLTFTVT
-339 VEVPNTAPVINE
+339 VEAPNTAPVVNE
-351 DVQAQ
+351 GVKAQ
-356 LQAEVDAWYWVE
+356 LQAEVDAWHWVE

-396 SLSINGGVETG
+396 SISKNGGVDTG

-412 DGNGNVSFDGPVPNS
+412 DGNGNISFDGPLPFK
-427 AEAGAEHLYV
+427 ADAGAESLYV
-437 YAKDSVNADEPYVMF
+437 YAKDSVNAGEPLVVF
-452 ELPAIAEGTTVEPVH
+452 ALPEIIEGTPIVPEPPVVSVADLQNKFLHFVEV
-467 PLEGKTWYRLDHG
+467 G
-480 SSDGAGENSYSN
+480 SNDTNYTNA
-492 IWCDSIRFED
+492 WCDSIYFDSASSKIYWSNRTDANKQSCVDED
-502 NVIYGNQ
+502 LNNFTSEITY
-509 RTIDNLTSC
+509 TI
-518 SAAET
+518 
-523 PMEGSSYVIKDGT
+523 
-536 LVATFNGFEDGQAF
+536 EDGLIKSTNFAQDGISF
-550 TETLAIEVKGA
+550 ELVESSIYDDDMSNHYLVKFNYIDDESEELESVTEVYGYYTDKREVEKEIYQPIGRSMDNAPWVVGLTHTVIDGKVQEFDVSGIVQQFDYEGTDGQVHTYTSASLYAEDAHACDVLKNDYTIRVMGSNDAAGSHFVNREFKVDNGCYLNMLPFNQEEAIPAG
-561 ADDISPGAQT
+561 
-571 VVYRDTS
+571 
-578 DGSGEL
+578 L
-584 YTYFSNKTD
+584 YT
-593 ADKRLTIKS
+593 
-602 DVGPDGRS
+602 
-610 FGMYLPAEQY
+610 
-620 PYYDLGRITVSMTDN
+620 
-635 VVSHDNNVMDANVF
+635 
-649 FDIDNKDFTC
+649 
-659 SEVREFFYQFEF
+659 
-671 TGKDIGTVVSTDWD
+671 
-685 GSPIECFTG
+685 
-694 EEDSGPNGTMI
+694 
-705 KHAAVDFDLPALT
+705 
-718 VGNVYSIIGRVKSA
+718 
-732 QGEYIEAIK
+732 IEAKPNRLDEGERVIFSFK
-741 FNIEWTGIGDTE
+741 K

>member
-30 AQRGLE
+30 AQSGLE

-56 LVLDTS
+56 LVLDTG

-122 MTNMVVK
+122 MTNMVVS

-177 SDESKEAQALNA
+177 ADESKEAQALNA
-189 IGEALVDNAE
+189 IGEALVDNAD

-209 DLVAKEANDII
+209 DLVAKEANNII
-220 ENNGNITDFAPV
+220 ENNGDMTDFAPV
-232 ITVPTD
+232 ITVPKD
-238 DSPVVVDKNHR
+238 DSPIVVEKNHR
-249 PTSSQTIEPITVV
+249 PTSSQAVEPIKVV
-262 LGGAITS
+262 LGEAITS
-269 FTASFTDIDTDT
+269 FTASFTDIDDDT

-302 TTGEI
+302 TTGAI
-307 SGTPK
+307 SGTP
-312 EAGVFTYQVFATDE
+312 ESAGVFTYQVFATDE
-326 HKARSYPLIFTVT
+326 HKARSYPLTFTVT
-339 VEVPNTAPVINE
+339 VEAPNTAPVVNE
-351 DVQAQ
+351 DVKAQ

-396 SLSINGGVETG
+396 SISKNGGVETG

-412 DGNGNVSFDGPVPNS
+412 DGNGNISFDGPLPFK
-427 AEAGAEHLYV
+427 AAAGTESLYV
-437 YAKDSVNADEPYVMF
+437 YAKDSINADEPLVVF
-452 ELPAIAEGTTVEPVH
+452 ALPEIIEGTPVVPEPPVVSVADLQNKFLHFVEV
-467 PLEGKTWYRLDHG
+467 G
-480 SSDGAGENSYSN
+480 SNGTNYTNA
-492 IWCDSIRFED
+492 WCDSIYFDSASNKLYWSNRTDANKQSCVDEDLNNFTSEITYTIEDGLIKSTNFAQDGISFELVESSIYDDDMSNHYLVKFNYIDDESEELESVTEVYGYYTDKREVEKEIYQPIGRSMD
-502 NVIYGNQ
+502 NAPWVVGLTHTVIDGKVQEFDVSGIVQQFDYEGTDGQVHTYTAASLYAEDAHACDVLKNDYTI
-509 RTIDNLTSC
+509 RVMGSNDAAGSHFVNREFKIDNGCYLNML
-518 SAAET
+518 
-523 PMEGSSYVIKDGT
+523 P
-536 LVATFNGFEDGQAF
+536 FNQE
-550 TETLAIEVKGA
+550 EAIPAG
-561 ADDISPGAQT
+561 
-571 VVYRDTS
+571 
-578 DGSGEL
+578 L
-584 YTYFSNKTD
+584 YTIEAKP
-593 ADKRLTIKS
+593 KRLDEGERVIF
-602 DVGPDGRS
+602 S
-610 FGMYLPAEQY
+610 F
-620 PYYDLGRITVSMTDN
+620 
-635 VVSHDNNVMDANVF
+635 
-649 FDIDNKDFTC
+649 K
-659 SEVREFFYQFEF
+659 
-671 TGKDIGTVVSTDWD
+671 K
-685 GSPIECFTG
+685 
-694 EEDSGPNGTMI
+694 
-705 KHAAVDFDLPALT
+705 
-718 VGNVYSIIGRVKSA
+718 
-732 QGEYIEAIK
+732 
-741 FNIEWTGIGDTE
+741 

>member
-30 AQRGLE
+30 AQSGLE

-437 YAKDSVNADEPYVMF
+437 YAKDSVNADEPKVVF
-452 ELPAIAEGTTVEPVH
+452 ALPEIIEGTPVVPEPPVVSVADLQNKFLHFVEV
-467 PLEGKTWYRLDHG
+467 G
-480 SSDGAGENSYSN
+480 SNGTNYTNA
-492 IWCDSIRFED
+492 WCDSIYFDSASNKLYWSNRTDANKQSCVDED
-502 NVIYGNQ
+502 LNNFTSEITY
-509 RTIDNLTSC
+509 TI
-518 SAAET
+518 
-523 PMEGSSYVIKDGT
+523 
-536 LVATFNGFEDGQAF
+536 EDGLIKSTNFAQDGISF
-550 TETLAIEVKGA
+550 ELVESSIYDDDMSNHYLVKFNYIDDESEELESVTEVYGYYTDKREVEKEIYQPIGRSMDNAPWVVGLTHTVIDGKVQEFDVSGIVQQFDYEGTDGQVHTYTSASLYAEDAHACDVLKNDYTIRVMGSNDAAGSHFVNREFKVDNGCYLNMLPFNQEEAIPAG
-561 ADDISPGAQT
+561 
-571 VVYRDTS
+571 
-578 DGSGEL
+578 L
-584 YTYFSNKTD
+584 YT
-593 ADKRLTIKS
+593 
-602 DVGPDGRS
+602 
-610 FGMYLPAEQY
+610 
-620 PYYDLGRITVSMTDN
+620 
-635 VVSHDNNVMDANVF
+635 
-649 FDIDNKDFTC
+649 
-659 SEVREFFYQFEF
+659 
-671 TGKDIGTVVSTDWD
+671 
-685 GSPIECFTG
+685 
-694 EEDSGPNGTMI
+694 
-705 KHAAVDFDLPALT
+705 
-718 VGNVYSIIGRVKSA
+718 
-732 QGEYIEAIK
+732 IEAKPNRLDEGERVIFSFK
-741 FNIEWTGIGDTE
+741 K

>member
-30 AQRGLE
+30 AQSGLE

-391 YTVET
+391 YRVLS
-396 SLSINGGVETG
+396 SLSKNGGVETG

-412 DGNGNVSFDGPVPNS
+412 DGNGDVSFDGPVPNS

-452 ELPAIAEGTTVEPVH
+452 ELPAIAEGTTVEPELPVVSVADLQNKFLH
-467 PLEGKTWYRLDHG
+467 FVEVG
-480 SSDGAGENSYSN
+480 SNGTNYTNA
-492 IWCDSIRFED
+492 WCDSIYFDSASNKLYWSNRTDANKQSCVDED
-502 NVIYGNQ
+502 LNNFTSEITY
-509 RTIDNLTSC
+509 TI
-518 SAAET
+518 
-523 PMEGSSYVIKDGT
+523 
-536 LVATFNGFEDGQAF
+536 EDGLIKSTNFAQDGISF
-550 TETLAIEVKGA
+550 ELVESSIYDDDMSNHYLVKFNYIDDESEELESVTEVYGYYTDKREVEKEIYQPIGRSMDNAPWVVGLTHTVIDGKVQEFDVSGIVQQFDYEGTDGQVHTYTSASLYAEDAHACDVLKNDYTIRVMGSNDAAGSHFVNREFKVDNGCYLNMLPFNQEEAIPAG
-561 ADDISPGAQT
+561 
-571 VVYRDTS
+571 
-578 DGSGEL
+578 L
-584 YTYFSNKTD
+584 YT
-593 ADKRLTIKS
+593 
-602 DVGPDGRS
+602 
-610 FGMYLPAEQY
+610 
-620 PYYDLGRITVSMTDN
+620 
-635 VVSHDNNVMDANVF
+635 
-649 FDIDNKDFTC
+649 
-659 SEVREFFYQFEF
+659 
-671 TGKDIGTVVSTDWD
+671 
-685 GSPIECFTG
+685 
-694 EEDSGPNGTMI
+694 
-705 KHAAVDFDLPALT
+705 
-718 VGNVYSIIGRVKSA
+718 
-732 QGEYIEAIK
+732 IEAKPNRLDEGERVIFSFK
-741 FNIEWTGIGDTE
+741 K

>member
-30 AQRGLE
+30 AQSGLE

-56 LVLDTS
+56 LVLDIG

-109 SLAST
+109 SLASK

-122 MTNMVVK
+122 MTNMVVS
-129 KVAKQLASDPTLDVV
+129 KVAKQLASDPTLDVI

-177 SDESKEAQALNA
+177 ADESKEAQALNA
-189 IGEALVDNAE
+189 IGEALVDNAD

-220 ENNGNITDFAPV
+220 ENNGDMTDFSPV

-238 DSPVVVDKNHR
+238 DSPIVVEKNHR
-249 PTSSQTIEPITVV
+249 PTSSQAVEPITVV
-262 LGGAITS
+262 LGEAITS
-269 FTASFTDIDTDT
+269 FTASFTDIDDDT

-302 TTGEI
+302 TTGAI
-307 SGTPK
+307 SGTP
-312 EAGVFTYQVFATDE
+312 ESAGVFTYQVFATDE
-326 HKARSYPLIFTVT
+326 HKARSYPLTFTVT
-339 VEVPNTAPVINE
+339 VEAPNTAPVVNE
-351 DVQAQ
+351 DVKAQ

-396 SLSINGGVETG
+396 SISKNGGVETG

-412 DGNGNVSFDGPVPNS
+412 DGNGNISFDGPLPFK
-427 AEAGAEHLYV
+427 AAAGTESLYV
-437 YAKDSVNADEPYVMF
+437 YAKDSVNADEPLVVF
-452 ELPAIAEGTTVEPVH
+452 ALPEIIEGTPVVPEPPVVSVADLQNKFLHFVEV
-467 PLEGKTWYRLDHG
+467 G
-480 SSDGAGENSYSN
+480 SNGTNYTNA
-492 IWCDSIRFED
+492 WCDSIYFDSASNKIYWSNRTDANKQSCVDEDLNNFTSEITYTIEDGLIKSTNFAQDGISFELVESSIYDDDMSNHYLVKFSYIDDESEELESVTEVYGYYTDKREVEKEIYQPIGRSMD
-502 NVIYGNQ
+502 NAPWVVGLTHTVIDGKIQELDVSGIVQQFDYEGTDGQVHTYTAASLYAEDAHACDVLKNDYTI
-509 RTIDNLTSC
+509 RVMGSNDAAGSHFVNREFKIDNGCYLNML
-518 SAAET
+518 
-523 PMEGSSYVIKDGT
+523 P
-536 LVATFNGFEDGQAF
+536 FNQE
-550 TETLAIEVKGA
+550 EAIPAG
-561 ADDISPGAQT
+561 
-571 VVYRDTS
+571 
-578 DGSGEL
+578 L
-584 YTYFSNKTD
+584 YTIEAKP
-593 ADKRLTIKS
+593 KRLDEGERVIF
-602 DVGPDGRS
+602 S
-610 FGMYLPAEQY
+610 F
-620 PYYDLGRITVSMTDN
+620 
-635 VVSHDNNVMDANVF
+635 
-649 FDIDNKDFTC
+649 K
-659 SEVREFFYQFEF
+659 
-671 TGKDIGTVVSTDWD
+671 K
-685 GSPIECFTG
+685 
-694 EEDSGPNGTMI
+694 
-705 KHAAVDFDLPALT
+705 
-718 VGNVYSIIGRVKSA
+718 
-732 QGEYIEAIK
+732 
-741 FNIEWTGIGDTE
+741 

>member
-30 AQRGLE
+30 AQSGLE

-56 LVLDTS
+56 LVLDTG

-109 SLAST
+109 SLASM

-122 MTNMVVK
+122 MTNMVVS

-177 SDESKEAQALNA
+177 ADESKEAQALNA
-189 IGEALVDNAE
+189 IGEALVDNAD

-209 DLVAKEANDII
+209 DLVAKEANNII
-220 ENNGNITDFAPV
+220 ENNGDMTDFAPV
-232 ITVPTD
+232 ITVPKD
-238 DSPVVVDKNHR
+238 DSPIVVEKNHR
-249 PTSSQTIEPITVV
+249 PTSSQAVEPIKVV
-262 LGGAITS
+262 LGEAITS
-269 FTASFTDIDTDT
+269 FTASFTDIDDDT

-302 TTGEI
+302 TTGAI
-307 SGTPK
+307 SGTP
-312 EAGVFTYQVFATDE
+312 ESAGVFTYQVFATDE
-326 HKARSYPLIFTVT
+326 HKARSYPLTFTVT
-339 VEVPNTAPVINE
+339 VEAPNTAPVVNE
-351 DVQAQ
+351 DVKAQ

-396 SLSINGGVETG
+396 SISKNGGVETG

-412 DGNGNVSFDGPVPNS
+412 DGNGNISFDGPLPFK
-427 AEAGAEHLYV
+427 AAAGTESLYV
-437 YAKDSVNADEPYVMF
+437 YAKDSINADEPLVVF
-452 ELPAIAEGTTVEPVH
+452 ALPEIIEGTPVVPEPPVVSVADLQNKFLHFVEV
-467 PLEGKTWYRLDHG
+467 G
-480 SSDGAGENSYSN
+480 SNGTNYTNA
-492 IWCDSIRFED
+492 WCDSIYFNSASNKLYWSNRTDANKQSCVDEDLNNFTSEITYTIEDGLIKSTNFAQDGISFELVESSIYDDDMSNHYLVKFNYIDDESEELESVTEVYGYYTDKREVEKEIYQPIGRSMD
-502 NVIYGNQ
+502 NAPWVVGLTHTVIDGKVQEFDVSGIVQQFDYEGTDGQVHTYTAASLYAEDAHACDVLKNDYTI
-509 RTIDNLTSC
+509 RVMGSNDAAGSHFVNREFKIDNGCYLNML
-518 SAAET
+518 
-523 PMEGSSYVIKDGT
+523 P
-536 LVATFNGFEDGQAF
+536 FNQE
-550 TETLAIEVKGA
+550 EAIPAG
-561 ADDISPGAQT
+561 
-571 VVYRDTS
+571 
-578 DGSGEL
+578 L
-584 YTYFSNKTD
+584 YTIEAKP
-593 ADKRLTIKS
+593 KRLDEGERVIF
-602 DVGPDGRS
+602 S
-610 FGMYLPAEQY
+610 F
-620 PYYDLGRITVSMTDN
+620 
-635 VVSHDNNVMDANVF
+635 
-649 FDIDNKDFTC
+649 K
-659 SEVREFFYQFEF
+659 
-671 TGKDIGTVVSTDWD
+671 K
-685 GSPIECFTG
+685 
-694 EEDSGPNGTMI
+694 
-705 KHAAVDFDLPALT
+705 
-718 VGNVYSIIGRVKSA
+718 
-732 QGEYIEAIK
+732 
-741 FNIEWTGIGDTE
+741 

>member
-30 AQRGLE
+30 AQSGLE

-56 LVLDTS
+56 LVLDTG

-122 MTNMVVK
+122 MTNMVVS

-177 SDESKEAQALNA
+177 ADESKEAQALNA
-189 IGEALVDNAE
+189 IGEALVDNAD

-209 DLVAKEANDII
+209 DLVAKEANNII
-220 ENNGNITDFAPV
+220 ENNGDMTDFAPV
-232 ITVPTD
+232 ITVPKD
-238 DSPVVVDKNHR
+238 DSPIVVEKNHR
-249 PTSSQTIEPITVV
+249 PTSSQAVEPIKVV
-262 LGGAITS
+262 LGEAITS
-269 FTASFTDIDTDT
+269 FTASFTDIDDDT

-302 TTGEI
+302 TTGAI
-307 SGTPK
+307 SGTP
-312 EAGVFTYQVFATDE
+312 ESAGVFTYQVFATDE
-326 HKARSYPLIFTVT
+326 HKARSYPLTFTVT
-339 VEVPNTAPVINE
+339 VEAPNTAPVVNE
-351 DVQAQ
+351 DVKAQ

-396 SLSINGGVETG
+396 SISKNGGVETG

-412 DGNGNVSFDGPVPNS
+412 DGNGNISFDGPLPFK
-427 AEAGAEHLYV
+427 AAAGTESLYV
-437 YAKDSVNADEPYVMF
+437 YAKDSINADEPLVVF
-452 ELPAIAEGTTVEPVH
+452 ALPEIIEGTPVVPEPPVVSVADLQNKFLHFVEV
-467 PLEGKTWYRLDHG
+467 G
-480 SSDGAGENSYSN
+480 SNGTNYTNA
-492 IWCDSIRFED
+492 WCDSIYFNSASNKLYWSNRTDANKQSCVDEDLNNFTSEITYTIEDGLIKSTNFAQDGISFELVESSIYDDDMSNHYLVKFNYIDDESEELESVTEVYGYYTDKREVEKEIYQPIGRSMD
-502 NVIYGNQ
+502 NAPWVVGLTHTVIDGKVQEFDVSGIVQQFDYEGTDGQVHTYTAASLYAEDAHACDVLKNDYTI
-509 RTIDNLTSC
+509 RVMGSNDAAGSHFVNREFKIDNGCYLNML
-518 SAAET
+518 
-523 PMEGSSYVIKDGT
+523 P
-536 LVATFNGFEDGQAF
+536 FNQE
-550 TETLAIEVKGA
+550 EAIPAG
-561 ADDISPGAQT
+561 
-571 VVYRDTS
+571 
-578 DGSGEL
+578 L
-584 YTYFSNKTD
+584 YTIEAKP
-593 ADKRLTIKS
+593 KRLDEGERVIF
-602 DVGPDGRS
+602 S
-610 FGMYLPAEQY
+610 F
-620 PYYDLGRITVSMTDN
+620 
-635 VVSHDNNVMDANVF
+635 
-649 FDIDNKDFTC
+649 K
-659 SEVREFFYQFEF
+659 
-671 TGKDIGTVVSTDWD
+671 K
-685 GSPIECFTG
+685 
-694 EEDSGPNGTMI
+694 
-705 KHAAVDFDLPALT
+705 
-718 VGNVYSIIGRVKSA
+718 
-732 QGEYIEAIK
+732 
-741 FNIEWTGIGDTE
+741 